1 MAKRSKFSRWRRLP
15 GVYRFGEH
23 KWPDPNQELQRISLY
38 IPGTVLDRA
47 EAQAGNHGFENV
59 QDYCTELLLSA
70 IEDERVRGV
79 VADVEA
85 KRGPFEGLHEIAD
98 DPEYLVE
105 LSAAQGSRDGITF
118 IEPAPRELALPEPVS
133 ARSSDPVLAA
143 GEISPAA
150 QVVLRHAARAGDDL
164 LGFLACLRRGEPVPP
179 AELAE
184 LAQALHSLEVE
195 LRAAAVMDRR
205 LIFSLHRLA
214 FESQILHTDAW
225 PGVFDHWTVD
235 MLHAVQESVE
245 RILSGEDIR
254 YLSSGPDAAGLSNP
268 GQETPR

>member
-1 MAKRSKFSRWRRLP
+1 
-15 GVYRFGEH
+15 
-23 KWPDPNQELQRISLY
+23 
-38 IPGTVLDRA
+38 
-47 EAQAGNHGFENV
+47 
-59 QDYCTELLLSA
+59 
-70 IEDERVRGV
+70 
-79 VADVEA
+79 
-85 KRGPFEGLHEIAD
+85 
-98 DPEYLVE
+98 
-105 LSAAQGSRDGITF
+105 
-118 IEPAPRELALPEPVS
+118 
-133 ARSSDPVLAA
+133 
-143 GEISPAA
+143 
-150 QVVLRHAARAGDDL
+150 
-164 LGFLACLRRGEPVPP
+164 VPP

-195 LRAAAVMDRR
+195 LRPASVMDRQ

-254 YLSSGPDAAGLSNP
+254 YLSRGPDAAELSGP